1 MSLCRFKDK
10 QMSKKSTKKQFYE
23 VQATVSFDVSLS
35 VEAENEDDAHDQA
48 QTKLEV
54 LQFLLT
60 TKTFQIASDQPSI
73 SLDIEK
79 V

>member
-10 QMSKKSTKKQFYE
+10 QMSKKSAMKQFE
-23 VQATVSFDVSLS
+23 VQATVSFEVSLL
-35 VEAENEDDAHDQA
+35 VEAENEDDAHEQA

-54 LQFLLT
+54 FQCLLT
-60 TKTFQIASDQPSI
+60 TNTFQIVSDIPSI
-73 SLDIEK
+73 DVDYIEK